1 MIDMDVADVYSWAP
15 TFKGLQNLVNEETRV
30 RFSSGRITIL
40 NELEAV
46 DSSVRELYP
55 FVQGVVETIET
66 ESHAKTVEKLG
77 RATEN
82 FSQGLDLLVKEVDGF
97 FQVVLSGRDAL
108 LSNLRSAVTV
118 NGDILG
124 SNGDAQAVN

>member
-1 MIDMDVADVYSWAP
+1 
-15 TFKGLQNLVNEETRV
+15 
-30 RFSSGRITIL
+30 L

-55 FVQGVVETIET
+55 IIQGAVETIET
-66 ESHAKTVEKLG
+66 ESHAKTVERLG

-108 LSNLRSAVTV
+108 LSNLRSSATL

-124 SNGDAQAVN
+124 GNRDAQAVN